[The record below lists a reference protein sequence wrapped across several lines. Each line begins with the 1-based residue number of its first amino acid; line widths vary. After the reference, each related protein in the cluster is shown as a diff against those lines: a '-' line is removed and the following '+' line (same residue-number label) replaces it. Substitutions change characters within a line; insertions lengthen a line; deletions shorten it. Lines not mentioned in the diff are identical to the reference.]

1 MELRYLGILSER
13 NYTRQVVSL
22 LNKSSKQLPVRE
34 IMRTDLPKLSKNDP
48 IEKCM
53 EIMTQLNV
61 RYLPVVENETL
72 IGLISVKDLL
82 DEVLLHQKRCHRK
95 SYPLYQHLNF
105 STELIPFLLPKSIGS
120 FLWSEISKF
129 YYIWENQNTSRN
141 EIHHIRKNSAKRHTI
156 LNPRK
161 GISITNS
168 FFGTEGFHGISSLLY
183 HIHRPTQIKSIGT
196 PKDVTPKLQ

>member
-1 MELRYLGILSER
+1 MNMRTIKHILDRKSRELAIIEPEKTVFEALKLMADKNIGSVIVMDGTRYLRILSER
-13 NYTRQVVSL
+13 NYARQVVL

-82 DEVLLHQKRCHRK
+82 DEVLLHQKDVIENLTH
-95 SYPLYQHLNF
+95 
-105 STELIPFLLPKSIGS
+105 
-120 FLWSEISKF
+120 
-129 YYIWENQNTSRN
+129 YINT
-141 EIHHIRKNSAKRHTI
+141 
-156 LNPRK
+156 
-161 GISITNS
+161 
-168 FFGTEGFHGISSLLY
+168 
-183 HIHRPTQIKSIGT
+183 
-196 PKDVTPKLQ
+196 

>member
-1 MELRYLGILSER
+1 MNMRTIKHILDRKSRELAIIEPEKTVFEALKLMADKNIGSVIVMDGSRYLGILSER
-13 NYTRQVVSL
+13 NYARQVVL

-82 DEVLLHQKRCHRK
+82 DEVLLHQKDVIENLTH
-95 SYPLYQHLNF
+95 
-105 STELIPFLLPKSIGS
+105 
-120 FLWSEISKF
+120 
-129 YYIWENQNTSRN
+129 YINT
-141 EIHHIRKNSAKRHTI
+141 
-156 LNPRK
+156 
-161 GISITNS
+161 
-168 FFGTEGFHGISSLLY
+168 
-183 HIHRPTQIKSIGT
+183 
-196 PKDVTPKLQ
+196 

>member
-1 MELRYLGILSER
+1 MNMRTIKHILDRKSRELAIIEPEKTVFEALKLMADKNIGSVIVMDGTRYLGILSER
-13 NYTRQVVSL
+13 NYARQVVL

-82 DEVLLHQKRCHRK
+82 DEVLLHQKDVIENLTH
-95 SYPLYQHLNF
+95 
-105 STELIPFLLPKSIGS
+105 
-120 FLWSEISKF
+120 
-129 YYIWENQNTSRN
+129 YI
-141 EIHHIRKNSAKRHTI
+141 NS
-156 LNPRK
+156 
-161 GISITNS
+161 
-168 FFGTEGFHGISSLLY
+168 
-183 HIHRPTQIKSIGT
+183 
-196 PKDVTPKLQ
+196 

>member
-1 MELRYLGILSER
+1 MRTIKHILDRKSRELAIIEPEKTVFEALKLMADKNIGSVIVMDGTRYLGILSER
-13 NYTRQVVSL
+13 NYARQVVL

-82 DEVLLHQKRCHRK
+82 DEVLLHQKNVIENLTH
-95 SYPLYQHLNF
+95 
-105 STELIPFLLPKSIGS
+105 
-120 FLWSEISKF
+120 
-129 YYIWENQNTSRN
+129 YINT
-141 EIHHIRKNSAKRHTI
+141 
-156 LNPRK
+156 
-161 GISITNS
+161 
-168 FFGTEGFHGISSLLY
+168 
-183 HIHRPTQIKSIGT
+183 
-196 PKDVTPKLQ
+196 